1 MAYVSHYFSPDIYH
15 SLTPHQQSRDRYVVI
30 FLESFGRCS
39 SSVNSACSVSG
50 GEEVSGAAVKSCGF
64 PMLLVDVNNFML
76 TVTDL
81 PLLIRIND
89 ATKFDENHTGFTPA
103 CSFGFRNQI
112 ELIGLHATS
121 RFCDTAEGVFVCF
134 DGVMSK
140 LHNLKASKAG
150 QMLYGKQDFHFP
162 DQGGCDDDGD
172 DGIDDNPVSTKL
184 ML

>member
-1 MAYVSHYFSPDIYH
+1 MVN
-15 SLTPHQQSRDRYVVI
+15 
-30 FLESFGRCS
+30 FGRCS

-76 TVTDL
+76 TVTDR
-81 PLLIRIND
+81 PLLIRLIRLND

-103 CSFGFRNQI
+103 CRFGFHNQI

-121 RFCDTAEGVFVCF
+121 RFCDTAECVFVCF

-150 QMLYGKQDFHFP
+150 QMLAVDGVNPEDIQLPPFIADMESKTSTF
-162 DQGGCDDDGD
+162 QGGSDDDGD